1 MNDTIVN
8 AAAVPYQVS
17 FEENTNKSQ
26 VNLVGSIRNI
36 ITSLDDKQLG
46 NEKISNE
53 AGSVAKSSFI
63 DLDKAIKN
71 LYFMITKNQNDLVKS
86 QLRVEQTVSSAQN
99 NIVKVETTK
108 DKPTIEYLEM
118 MMPIMEQLST
128 AIKSTSKTLKT
139 MDVIDR
145 AYETSEFIIK
155 TMFKNAPKSA
165 EMALNKVTDGT
176 ERQITMVTGFNIIE
190 EAFSISLER
199 LNQTKK
205 ELEYAQQS
213 GNDIVIGIA
222 KRKLEAAEFEK
233 NEIKSLRDAAYK
245 VSEEFKLL
253 INEIEETIE
262 IVKQQ
267 VVRLN
272 QEMENIDKLNKE
284 NVKKKGSDALKRL
297 RAINYIV

>member
-8 AAAVPYQVS
+8 AATIPYKVS
-17 FEENTNKSQ
+17 FEGNTNKSQ

-36 ITSLDDKQLG
+36 ITSLDDKQFG

-53 AGSVAKSSFI
+53 ADSVEKSSFI

-99 NIVKVETTK
+99 NIVKVESTK
-108 DKPTIEYLEM
+108 DKPTLEYLEM

-155 TMFKNAPKSA
+155 TMFKNAPKSS

-205 ELEYAQQS
+205 ELGYAQQS

-222 KRKLEAAEFEK
+222 KRKLEAAESER
-233 NEIKSLRDAAYK
+233 NEIKGLRDAAYK

-253 INEIEETIE
+253 IDEIEETIE